1 MRPVSKE
8 QWVEATDFFNSLVI
22 VSDCLENNLCL
33 EFAGPIKQVLHLSE
47 DIGIPIA
54 TSLIMLVLVNNNL
67 GHCIKDYLKLD
78 NLLVCPKLKL
88 LR

>member
-1 MRPVSKE
+1 MQDEATVSKE
-8 QWVEATDFFNSLVI
+8 QWVEAI
-22 VSDCLENNLCL
+22 DCLENNLCL
-33 EFAGPIKQVLHLSE
+33 KFAGPIKQVLHFSE